1 MVRALEHKTD
11 GEAVNLGNGK
21 EVVSINELA
30 EIIIEISGKDLT
42 IEHDTSKPTG
52 TDKYA
57 ADTTRMEET
66 LKWHPEVSLEDG
78 IREVYQWAEKTYKGT
93 NGGGSGMSYD
103 GDTVLVTGGES
114 FIGSHLAEKLVE
126 RGADVRI
133 ADDFSSGE
141 QLNLNSIKADIE
153 ISDGNL
159 KRWNFAVEATKDVD
173 RLFHLAADHGGRG
186 YISNYPANCATNMA
200 LDNIVFETAVE
211 NGVDKITFASSV
223 CTYPTDIQEE
233 RQRLSEEMVSFD
245 ERGGAY
251 ADEAYG
257 WAKLMGERSLQ
268 AFHEQ
273 HGVDASSVRIF
284 TAYGPRENETH
295 AIVALIAKAYA
306 GQDPFQIWGDGEQT
320 RNFTYVDDIVNALLL
335 ANEKITDATPVN
347 AGVREYISINDVVE
361 TIFNYLGWKPDEVNH
376 MTDKPVGVR
385 HRAADTS
392 RAEELLGWEPEY
404 SLEHGLAETI
414 DWYVEHRDK
423 EYVRE
428 NLETLLHER

>member
-1 MVRALEHKTD
+1 
-11 GEAVNLGNGK
+11 
-21 EVVSINELA
+21 
-30 EIIIEISGKDLT
+30 
-42 IEHDTSKPTG
+42 
-52 TDKYA
+52 
-57 ADTTRMEET
+57 
-66 LKWHPEVSLEDG
+66 
-78 IREVYQWAEKTYKGT
+78 
-93 NGGGSGMSYD
+93 MSYD
-103 GDTVLVTGGES
+103 DDTVLVTGGAS
-114 FIGSHLAEKLVE
+114 FIGSHLVEELVA
-126 RGADVRI
+126 RGADVRV

-141 QLNLNSIKADIE
+141 RSNLDAVADEVE
-153 ISDGNL
+153 ILEGNL
-159 KRWNFAVEATKDVD
+159 KHWEFADEASKDID

-211 NGVDKITFASSV
+211 NGVEKITFASSA
-223 CTYPTDIQEE
+223 CTYPTDIQQE
-233 RQRLSEEMVSFD
+233 RQRLAEDMVSFE

-268 AFHEQ
+268 AFHDQ

-295 AIVALIAKAYA
+295 AIVALIAKAFA
-306 GQDPFQIWGDGEQT
+306 GQDPYQIWGDGEQT
-320 RNFTYVDDIVNALLL
+320 RNFTYVDDIVSALVL

-347 AGVREYISINDVVE
+347 AGIREYISINDVAE
-361 TIFNYLGWKPDEVNH
+361 AIFEYMGWKPEAINH

-385 HRAADTS
+385 HRAADTT

-404 SLEHGLAETI
+404 SLDDGMAETI
-414 DWYVEHRDK
+414 DWYVEHRDE
-423 EYVRE
+423 EYVQE